1 MKIISK
7 ILFAFS
13 FILILLVCLIVYKQQ
28 TEITKIQKKTL
39 ELEKQID
46 INHSNNSFGSFNN
59 SFNNGDINDKV
70 LNSEKEIEDLKE
82 DLESTKSDLEDT
94 KSELEET
101 KENQNEQ

>member
-59 SFNNGDINDKV
+59 SFNNGNINDKV

-82 DLESTKSDLEDT
+82 DLESTKSDLDDT